1 MVRVGKVL
9 LVAAATEL
17 CAAAAHLLA
26 LCLGRSPAD
35 VVAGLGSGG
44 AAALKDT
51 VTMAVNETLA
61 PVRARRA
68 ECHFSLNL
76 SVRGA
81 ADLRSDT
88 WLVNCHRSWSL
99 I

>member
-17 CAAAAHLLA
+17 CAAAAYLLA

-51 VTMAVNETLA
+51 VTMAVNC
-61 PVRARRA
+61 PVTA
-68 ECHFSLNL
+68 E
-76 SVRGA
+76 VPRWVGD
-81 ADLRSDT
+81 DL
-88 WLVNCHRSWSL
+88 V
-99 I
+99 